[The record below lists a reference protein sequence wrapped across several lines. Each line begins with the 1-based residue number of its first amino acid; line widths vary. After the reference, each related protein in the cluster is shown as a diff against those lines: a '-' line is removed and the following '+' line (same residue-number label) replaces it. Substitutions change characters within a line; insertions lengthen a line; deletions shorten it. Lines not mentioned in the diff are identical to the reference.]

1 VLKVVQR
8 HAGECLR
15 DELLATHK
23 RERGGRSRAGV
34 DARGGSH
41 WCVHGGGGGGPHVA
55 LVYRVPFPRSI
66 PPGSQQHLTLQKTR
80 CWGLFAKA
88 STLTNSMLEVTK
100 STEPGR
106 ALLQTFNSESSYNSL
121 NALPR
126 MPRKRTY
133 KMRRQG

>member
-1 VLKVVQR
+1 MLKVVQR

-106 ALLQTFNSESSYNSL
+106 AHLQTFNSESSYKSL

-126 MPRKRTY
+126 MPRKRT
-133 KMRRQG
+133 